1 VREGLRRRRREEG
14 VAAGSGGGG
23 EQAYT
28 YVCDYVQRN
37 RRKGRS
43 LAAGRPRLPQSL
55 LLEDDEDG
63 DFNRAESGLQML
75 TFL

>member
-28 YVCDYVQRN
+28 YVCDYVCREIGERGGVSPPAGQDS
-37 RRKGRS
+37 RS
-43 LAAGRPRLPQSL
+43 HCC
-55 LLEDDEDG
+55 
-63 DFNRAESGLQML
+63 
-75 TFL
+75 